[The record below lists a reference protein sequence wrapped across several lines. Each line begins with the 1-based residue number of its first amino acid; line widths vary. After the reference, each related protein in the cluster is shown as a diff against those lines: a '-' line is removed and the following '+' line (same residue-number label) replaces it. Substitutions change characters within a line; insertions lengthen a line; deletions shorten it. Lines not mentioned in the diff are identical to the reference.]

1 MFKKIAIAL
10 TLAGVSCAAA
20 TKDGGTITLTVDP
33 SRTHATISRHIFG
46 HFAEHLGNGI
56 YGGVWVGPDSD
67 IPNTRGIRN
76 DVVEA
81 LKNIKAPNIRWPGGC
96 YADEY
101 HWRNGIGPRG
111 DRRATVNANW
121 GAVLEPNTFG
131 THEFL
136 DFTEQVGADAYIS
149 ANVGSGTV
157 KEASDWL
164 EYMTAT
170 LPTALAKERIAN
182 GREEPFQVPYWGIG
196 NESWGCGGSM
206 TADDYLALLKRYA
219 RFNRNLDPEQTMQT
233 VAVGPEE
240 HKPEYTETI
249 MSAWADK
256 VWSWDIQGLSLHQY
270 TVAGGWPPSKVST
283 GFGEDDYAEVLA
295 EALTIEE
302 TLEIHEKIMDKY
314 DPERKVAL
322 IVDEWGA
329 WYAKLPGSKDGF
341 LIQQN
346 SQRDALLAA
355 LSLNIFA
362 RHSDRVRMANI
373 AQMVNVLQALIMTD
387 GEKMVLTPTY
397 HVFHMYVPFHDATRV
412 WVDYKAGTY
421 RHGGNKLPRIDAIAA
436 EDKEGV
442 IWLAVSNVDP
452 NREATIAV
460 DVKGIEEKTVE
471 ARTLAAPG
479 IASVNTFDKPQTVAP
494 RRLSAAIESD
504 RASLT
509 LEPAS
514 VTVVSIR

>member
-1 MFKKIAIAL
+1 MLKKLAIAL
-10 TLAGVSCAAA
+10 TMSGLTYAAA
-20 TKDGGTITLTVDP
+20 ADDTTKLTIDP
-33 SRTHATISRHIFG
+33 SETRAPISRHIFD

-56 YGGVWVGPDSD
+56 YGGVWVGPESD

-81 LKNIKAPNIRWPGGC
+81 LKEIKAPNIRWPGGC

-101 HWRNGIGPRG
+101 HWRNGIGPR
-111 DRRATVNANW
+111 DERRATVNANW
-121 GAVLEPNTFG
+121 GNVLEPNTFG
-131 THEFL
+131 THEFMDL
-136 DFTEQVGADAYIS
+136 IEQVGAEAYIS

-170 LPTALAKERIAN
+170 LPTALAEERIAN
-182 GREEPFQVPYWGIG
+182 GREEPFEVPYWGIG

-206 TADDYLALLKRYA
+206 SAEYYLSLLKRYA
-219 RFNRNLDPEQTMQT
+219 RFNRNLDPDQSMQT
-233 VAVGPEE
+233 IAVGPEE

-256 VWSWDIQGLSLHQY
+256 IWSWDIQGISLHQY
-270 TVAGGWPPSKVST
+270 TVAGGWPPSKPSV
-283 GFGEDDYAEVLA
+283 GFGEDAYAQVLA

-302 TLEIHEKIMDKY
+302 TLEIHEEIMDKY
-314 DPERKVAL
+314 DPEKKIAL

-329 WYAKLPGSKDGF
+329 WYAKLPDTKEGF

-387 GEKMVLTPTY
+387 EEKMVLTPTY
-397 HVFHMYVPFHDATRV
+397 HVFDLYVPFHDATRV
-412 WVDYKAGTY
+412 EVDYKAGAY
-421 RHGGNKLPRIDAIAA
+421 KHGKNKLPRLDAIAA
-436 EDKEGV
+436 QDKEGV
-442 IWLAVSNVDP
+442 TWLAVSNVDP
-452 NREATIAV
+452 DEQATIAV
-460 DVKGIEEKTVE
+460 DVEGMKAKTVE
-471 ARTLAAPG
+471 GRTLSAPG
-479 IASVNTFDKPQTVAP
+479 VAAVNTFDEPDTVTPTDVTGRIKDGKAV
-494 RRLSAAIESD
+494 
-504 RASLT
+504 LT
-509 LEPAS
+509 LQPAS
-514 VTVVSIR
+514 VTVVSIQ